1 MRINHNMSAIR
12 ANMHLSISSDR
23 LSKSSE
29 KLASGYKINHAFDD
43 PAGLAISNKMRLQI
57 KSLKKATENTGNGI
71 SVMQIA
77 DGALEEV
84 TSMIQRMNELSVK
97 AANGTNSNNDRQNI
111 QDEVSQLMSEI
122 DRIAET
128 TDYNTMKVLNGDL
141 DRRCITDT
149 DGVSM
154 QNVGMGV
161 EAGKY
166 QIKIASG
173 TDLNYLDKENVSLV
187 DNDATASK
195 FTDVT
200 PKPVITVEGTNTNF
214 KEEST
219 NSKSATNPDASRTY
233 EATGERKF
241 VKGRMLDDPRV
252 VVTGKDGFSMEFRL
266 DLDEIYKKN
275 KDNIEFKYE
284 YFDGTDTY
292 TKTVPAGGGTPTYE
306 KNGATFANTES
317 NYDDIK
323 AKLDASE
330 PASAK
335 YTGAEITVT
344 GTVLDAGYATLQLGA
359 NTGEDMDVYIPKIST
374 ETLGIEDLD
383 VTTENDATE
392 AIRKVS
398 TALANVSSFRS
409 RLGAYQNRLE
419 STLRNSNT
427 TVENMTQSLS
437 RVMDTDMAEEMTEYT
452 QLQVLEQAG
461 TSVLAEANQR
471 PETILSILQS

>member
-1 MRINHNMSAIR
+1 
-12 ANMHLSISSDR
+12 MHLSISSDR

-266 DLDEIYKKN
+266 DLDELYKKN
-275 KDNIEFKYE
+275 KDNITFKYE

-292 TKTVPAGGGTPTYE
+292 TKTVVNGGTATYTD
-306 KNGATFANTES
+306 KAGNAITDA
-317 NYDDIK
+317 DIK

-335 YTGAEITVT
+335 YTGADITVT

-392 AIRKVS
+392 AVRKVS

>member
-128 TDYNTMKVLNGDL
+128 TDYNTMKILNGDL

-166 QIKIASG
+166 QIKIKGG
-173 TDLNYLDKENVSLV
+173 TDLNYLDKAQVELV
-187 DNDATASK
+187 TDDATKSK
-195 FTDVT
+195 FADVS

-219 NSKSATNPDASRTY
+219 NSQSATDPNASRTY

-266 DLDEIYKKN
+266 DLDELYKKN
-275 KDNIEFKYE
+275 KNNITFKYE
-284 YFDGTDTY
+284 YFDGTNTY
-292 TKTVPAGGGTPTYE
+292 TKTVKNGGTPTYTD
-306 KNGATFANTES
+306 KDNNTIT
-317 NYDDIK
+317 DKDII

>member
-128 TDYNTMKVLNGDL
+128 TDYNTMKILNGDL
-141 DRRCITDT
+141 DRRCITNT
-149 DGVSM
+149 DGITM

-161 EAGKY
+161 EDGKY

-173 TDLNYLDKENVSLV
+173 TDLNYLDKSNVSLV
-187 DNDATASK
+187 DTDATVSK

-219 NSKSATNPDASRTY
+219 TSETANDSDTSRTY
-233 EATGERKF
+233 EATGDRKF

-266 DLDEIYKKN
+266 DLDELYKKN
-275 KDNIEFKYE
+275 KDNITFKYE

-292 TKTVPAGGGTPTYE
+292 TKTVVNGGTATYTD
-306 KNGATFANTES
+306 KAGNAITDA
-317 NYDDIK
+317 DIK

-335 YTGAEITVT
+335 YTGADITVT

-392 AIRKVS
+392 AVRKVS